1 VSRGDRIDHLV
12 AELGSTSA
20 ELVRVNEEL
29 NSTNVELEAMSDALG
44 LTSMELEDLNDTLRR
59 RSEQLDDTT
68 AFLGELLVGLRAAVV
83 VCDREERIAVWN
95 GGAERFWGV
104 PARVAVGR
112 VFGDLNLGP
121 TVAPLVSALR
131 GCLDGGRTGRR
142 HLELALADAHGAL
155 RRCDAV
161 LAPRLARREV
171 ALAVVCRAED

>member
-1 VSRGDRIDHLV
+1 VSRGDSIDHLA

-29 NSTNVELEAMSDALG
+29 NSTNVELEAMSAALG
-44 LTSMELEDLNDTLRR
+44 LTSIQLEDLNDTLRR

-83 VCDREERIAVWN
+83 VCDREERISVWN
-95 GGAERFWGV
+95 AAAERLWGV
-104 PARVAVGR
+104 PGRVAVGR
-112 VFGDLNLGP
+112 VFGELNLGP
-121 TVAPLVSALR
+121 TLAPLVSALR
-131 GCLDGGRTGRR
+131 ACLDGGRSARR
-142 HLELALADAHGAL
+142 HLELELTDAHGTP

-171 ALAVVCRAED
+171 VLAVVCRDD